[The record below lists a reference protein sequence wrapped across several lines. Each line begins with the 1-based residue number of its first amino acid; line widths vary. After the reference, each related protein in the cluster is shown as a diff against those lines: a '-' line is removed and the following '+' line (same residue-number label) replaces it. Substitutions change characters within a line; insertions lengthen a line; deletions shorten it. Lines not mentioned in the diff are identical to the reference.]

1 MKEPTRQNPFMKLV
15 SIRLPESLLKRA
27 KIRAVESGTTLQGLV
42 AEAITLFLKSRK
54 DEEDQS

>member
-1 MKEPTRQNPFMKLV
+1 MKLV